1 MQPNINPFRPVDE
14 AEGRQLRGT
23 KLDNVCFHVSK
34 FVDKNRGVLF
44 VATVMLVYLIL
55 IGFIVSHRPSA
66 NIVVCK
72 TDWNE
77 TSLN

>member
-14 AEGRQLRGT
+14 AEGRELRVT
-23 KLDNVCFHVSK
+23 TLDNVCFHVNK
-34 FVDKNRGVLF
+34 FVDRNKGFLF
-44 VATVMLVYLIL
+44 VATAIVVYLIL
-55 IGFIVSHRPSA
+55 IGFIVSRRPSA